1 MLEYNYFL
9 STFQLKGGGIKTPD
23 PDWSRNREGRSA
35 APSRQSSP
43 PRVEPPINPVPRARR
58 GSRLPRQHS
67 YDDEVKSNLVPIN
80 QAETGLNLPPQMPR
94 RASAYDVFSMP
105 GSVIPNS
112 GLNRRASVRVSAASE
127 ANTSPGEVSVA
138 VATLGA
144 PEEDRRTR
152 RRGSQL

>member
-1 MLEYNYFL
+1 M
-9 STFQLKGGGIKTPD
+9 KGGGIKTPD

-35 APSRQSSP
+35 APSRQNSP
-43 PRVEPPINPVPRARR
+43 PRVEPAPTVNPISRGRR

-67 YDDEVKSNLVPIN
+67 YDDEVKNNIVTTN
-80 QAETGLNLPPQMPR
+80 QTETGLNLPPQMPR

-105 GSVIPNS
+105 ASIIPNT
-112 GLNRRASVRVSAASE
+112 GLNRRASVRIPATIDPNVTPAIETA
-127 ANTSPGEVSVA
+127 G
-138 VATLGA
+138 ATLGT